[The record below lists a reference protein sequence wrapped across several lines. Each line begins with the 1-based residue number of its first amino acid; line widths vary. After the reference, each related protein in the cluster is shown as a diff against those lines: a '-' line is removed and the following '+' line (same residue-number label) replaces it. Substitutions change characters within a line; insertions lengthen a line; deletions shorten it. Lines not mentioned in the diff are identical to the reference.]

1 MTGLIQ
7 HARDAIAQRLEQFR
21 NRQFLDA
28 TLAASA
34 LVAMADG
41 KVSISELNMVDRVLK
56 TIHELNIYDPHV
68 AVDLYRN
75 EIEALQAEPAAAREK
90 ILLQVG
96 KLRNG
101 PEAAEMLIKVCIA
114 IAKSDETVTDTE
126 RTAINDLCD
135 AMGLPREQAEV

>member
-21 NRQFLDA
+21 HREFLHA
-28 TLAASA
+28 TMAASA

-41 KVSISELNMVDRVLK
+41 EVNITELNMIDQALK
-56 TIHELNIYDPHV
+56 KIHELNIYDPHV
-68 AVDLYRN
+68 AVDLYRD
-75 EIEALQAEPAAAREK
+75 EIEALRAEPAAAREK

-101 PEAAEMLIKVCIA
+101 PKAAKMLIKVCIA
-114 IAKSDETVTDTE
+114 IAKSDETVTETE

-135 AMGLPREQAEV
+135 TMGLPREKVEI